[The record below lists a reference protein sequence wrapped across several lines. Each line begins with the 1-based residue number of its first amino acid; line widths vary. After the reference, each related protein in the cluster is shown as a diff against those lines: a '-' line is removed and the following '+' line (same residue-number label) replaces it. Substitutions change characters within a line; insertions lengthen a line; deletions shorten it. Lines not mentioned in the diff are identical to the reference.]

1 MIKFPATLTPVPK
14 LPGYFWDVETHKLYS
29 IKVGGVLREM
39 KVHRLHPCVRFGR
52 FSKIKL
58 KAGELYYSLSH
69 QGHSRAMPVRDLK
82 KLTLVDYDVPVID
95 YIAKHVSVPLKEE
108 QSP

>member
-14 LPGYFWDVETHKLYS
+14 LPGYFWDVKSHKLYS
-29 IKVGGVLREM
+29 IKVGGVLREL
-39 KVHRLHPCVRFGR
+39 KVQRCKSYRGCNR
-52 FSKIKL
+52 FSKVKV
-58 KAGELYYSLSH
+58 GELYYGLSH
-69 QGHSRAMPVRDLK
+69 RGQSRSTPVRHLK

-95 YIAKHVSVPLKEE
+95 YIAKSAVVPLKEE